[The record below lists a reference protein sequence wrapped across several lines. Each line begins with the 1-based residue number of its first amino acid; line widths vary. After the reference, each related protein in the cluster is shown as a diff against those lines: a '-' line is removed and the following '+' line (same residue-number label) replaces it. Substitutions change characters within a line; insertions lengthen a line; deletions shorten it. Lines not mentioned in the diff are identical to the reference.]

1 MIGKFLGWLQKPL
14 KHWTKPASSAHI
26 IGILSDLTRNR
37 TDLVVENAFLRQQ
50 LIVLNRQIKR
60 PRLTNPDRFRMV
72 FLSHFTAF
80 WKQALHIIQLDTLLR
95 WHRELFQFYWRW
107 KSQGKPKI
115 TPEAI
120 TLIQEISKE
129 NLLWGAER
137 MRGELLNLG
146 IEVSKRTIQRY
157 MPEDRKRVKVYKV
170 RRRQAQKLSV
180 EKRLLNSNCPVEDTG
195 QLVFITDRISHKS

>member
-80 WKQALHIIQLDTLLR
+80 WKQALHIIQTDTLLLEYSR
-95 WHRELFQFYWRW
+95 
-107 KSQGKPKI
+107 KG
-115 TPEAI
+115 
-120 TLIQEISKE
+120 
-129 NLLWGAER
+129 
-137 MRGELLNLG
+137 RGG
-146 IEVSKRTIQRY
+146 VS
-157 MPEDRKRVKVYKV
+157 
-170 RRRQAQKLSV
+170 
-180 EKRLLNSNCPVEDTG
+180 
-195 QLVFITDRISHKS
+195 